1 MQMQLDYSLE
11 ENFQLF
17 KILGMLLSL
26 LLIVSAQLLFPNRLA
41 IRDLLSNWRVNIP
54 LALINSGLMS
64 LLCGACVCAWVVTVR
79 TQKIGFFA
87 FREFPNWV
95 EVGAT
100 VVLLDFVAWIWHR
113 ANHRWPLLWRFH
125 AVHHS
130 DRHFDASTSFRFH
143 PGELFISL
151 GVRLLIV
158 TVTALPL
165 EGLIAFEVIFGFFN
179 LLVHSDTRIPPHLER
194 LLGSIFVTPSLH
206 RIHHSNRRSELDRN
220 FGTIFSCW
228 DRLAHTYRYAGPD
241 TVVTPGLPSQDTDLG
256 LQAAIGLPFKSS
268 LTASAQSEKSG
279 NHPE

>member
-1 MQMQLDYSLE
+1 MEFEYSVE

-17 KILGMLLSL
+17 KASGMLLSL
-26 LLIVSAQLLFPNRLA
+26 VLIVSVQLLFPNRLA
-41 IRDLLSNWRVNIP
+41 LRDLLSNWRVNVP

-64 LLCGACVCAWVVTVR
+64 LLCGACVCAWAVMVR
-79 TQKIGFFA
+79 EHQIGFFA
-87 FREFPNWV
+87 LQEFPNWF
-95 EVGAT
+95 EIGST

-130 DRHFDASTSFRFH
+130 DRHFDASTAFRFH

-151 GVRLLIV
+151 GVRLLVV
-158 TVTALPL
+158 TLTALPL

-179 LLVHSDTRIPPHLER
+179 LFVHSDARIAAHLER
-194 LLGSIFVTPSLH
+194 LLGGIFVTPSLH
-206 RIHHSNRRSELDRN
+206 RLHHSNRVSELDRN

-241 TVVTPGLPSQDTDLG
+241 TVVTPGLPAQTHGLG
-256 LQAAIGLPFKSS
+256 LKTTIGLPFKRSIP
-268 LTASAQSEKSG
+268 TATESVKAAE
-279 NHPE
+279 